1 MALSV
6 KTKLFTI
13 EVIIS
18 KALIDLNNSHD
29 ELITVINVL
38 KEYNNTK
45 EAIKF

>member
-1 MALSV
+1 MVLSV

-29 ELITVINVL
+29 ELVTVINVL
-38 KEYNNTK
+38 KEHMT
-45 EAIKF
+45 